1 MKTARVLASKCR
13 HSLCVRDHIWDEDD
27 KIDDLK
33 TRITRTEQSL
43 AAQRRSL
50 TALEQKRQRL
60 QGEKP

>member
-1 MKTARVLASKCR
+1 MKTARIPASNCL
-13 HSLCVRDHIWDEDD
+13 HSLRARDHIWDEDD

-50 TALEQKRQRL
+50 AALEQKRQKL
-60 QGEKP
+60 QGGKP